1 MTYLGL
7 TLGPSLGG
15 WLTQLLSWRVVFFI
29 NIPIGTLGLLLG
41 LFFIQPDSHGEVKQ
55 PFDFFGSGLFI
66 LGLSSM
72 ILWMNQI
79 AERGW
84 TSPVILSLIFV
95 SIISTIL
102 FIVVENHVQFPMLD
116 LKIFRISLFT
126 NSVLNSL
133 LNYICLF
140 SITFLLPFYLIQG
153 RNLGSAQ
160 AGLLL
165 TIQPI
170 LMAIAA
176 PISGALSD
184 RFGARLPGMV
194 GMLGLSIGLFLLSRI
209 GPETTYVY
217 IGVSLAL
224 TGIGTGTFISPN
236 TSALMGSAPKSH
248 QGIASGIQAAS
259 RNIGMV
265 FGIGLAGAI
274 FSSNLSQNTVTGF
287 YRGIDVGFFVSAC
300 LAILG
305 IFISAAKKR

>member
-1 MTYLGL
+1 M
-7 TLGPSLGG
+7 
-15 WLTQLLSWRVVFFI
+15 
-29 NIPIGTLGLLLG
+29 
-41 LFFIQPDSHGEVKQ
+41 LFFIQPDSYCEVKQ
-55 PFDFFGSGLFI
+55 PFDFFGSVLFI

-79 AERGW
+79 AELGW
-84 TSPVILSLIFV
+84 TSPVILGLIFV

-102 FIVVENHVQFPMLD
+102 FIVVENHTQFPMLD

-153 RNLGSAQ
+153 RNLGTAQ

-209 GPETTYVY
+209 GPETTYIY

-274 FSSNLSQNTVTGF
+274 FSSNLSQNTITGF
-287 YRGIDVGFFVSAC
+287 YRGIDAGFFVSAC

-305 IFISAAKKR
+305 IFISAAKKS